1 MQLTL
6 LKSVTFWWR
15 EVPFLVDVNLSPA
28 WVVLLVAKGYNAV
41 RWTAVGA
48 NTASDEEIMAYA
60 TAHGYAVLTHDQ
72 DFSTLLALSRKGKP
86 SVVLLRLSSLRV
98 EGVGDRVLKTV
109 KTVAKDIEAGAI
121 VVIEDS
127 RVRVRSLP
135 MRDV

>member
-1 MQLTL
+1 M
-6 LKSVTFWWR
+6 
-15 EVPFLVDVNLSPA
+15 
-28 WVVLLVAKGYNAV
+28 
-41 RWTAVGA
+41 
-48 NTASDEEIMAYA
+48 
-60 TAHGYAVLTHDQ
+60 LTHDQ